1 LLLLMRPERVRPVL
15 LAVALLP
22 PAAVGFALERRIEQ
36 RLGTPATLA
45 AGLLGGGL
53 ALVLADRA
61 LATRD
66 DRGARLRDALALGL
80 AQATALIPGVSRNGA
95 TLAAGRALGFS
106 RPGASRLSWEVG
118 LPVMA
123 GATLL
128 KGTRVRRRGATHARP
143 LAIGAG
149 AAFASTLA
157 AVRWIGIERRRPLWP
172 WALWRALLAAAI
184 LAVRTIARDDCPRGQ
199 ATSTPWPASTRARQ
213 TARSAR
219 SSPFCARSTPVFAR
233 ARCRCPGITPRC
245 WRWRRTW
252 ASPSARTAWAPS

>member
-1 LLLLMRPERVRPVL
+1 MRRTDAEALALGLIHGPVEMVPVSSSGHVAALPWLLGWEVAGWEGARRKELEVALHTGSAAALLLLMRPERVRPVL

-128 KGTRVRRRGATHARP
+128 KGARVRRRSATHARP

-184 LAVRTIARDDCPRGQ
+184 LAVRHNRPR
-199 ATSTPWPASTRARQ
+199 
-213 TARSAR
+213 
-219 SSPFCARSTPVFAR
+219 
-233 ARCRCPGITPRC
+233 
-245 WRWRRTW
+245 
-252 ASPSARTAWAPS
+252 

>member
-1 LLLLMRPERVRPVL
+1 MRRTDAEALALGLIHGPVEMVPVSSSGHVAALPWLLGWEVAGWEGARRKELEVALHTGSAAALLLLMRPERVRPVL
-15 LAVALLP
+15 LAVALLS

-184 LAVRTIARDDCPRGQ
+184 LAVRHNRPR
-199 ATSTPWPASTRARQ
+199 
-213 TARSAR
+213 
-219 SSPFCARSTPVFAR
+219 
-233 ARCRCPGITPRC
+233 
-245 WRWRRTW
+245 
-252 ASPSARTAWAPS
+252 